1 MTGWKPIPLQSSH
14 DLDSNR
20 YSQGNDE
27 PRKEKG
33 GEHDGKE
40 EAQKTLVRFPVA
52 GATIFHGLCF
62 HSQDATK
69 KRFIGYQ
76 LRDE

>member
-1 MTGWKPIPLQSSH
+1 MRSLVSGIGFQPVASKMTGWKPIPLQSSH

-40 EAQKTLVRFPVA
+40 EAQKTLVRFAVA
-52 GATIFHGLCF
+52 DATI
-62 HSQDATK
+62 
-69 KRFIGYQ
+69 
-76 LRDE
+76 